1 MSTSPLDRLWS
12 LEDRVVLVTGGSK
25 GIGESTARLLAHAG
39 ATVVICSRHV
49 EECAAVADSI
59 VAEGG
64 RAVPIACD
72 LTNLAA
78 VDALPDRIVA
88 VTSRLDGLVNNAGTI
103 IRKLATETSAA
114 EWEEMFRLHLVAV
127 ARLTA
132 AAVPH
137 LARDRGAVVNI
148 ASTHGILGVT
158 SRAAYATAK
167 AGVIHLTRVLAV
179 ELAPRRI
186 RVNAVAPGLVDTP
199 LTRDLL
205 ADPATREQLIAPIP
219 LGRAATGDDV
229 AHAIHFFLSP
239 AASHV
244 TGQTLAVDGGRSI
257 VG

>member
-1 MSTSPLDRLWS
+1 MSSLDHLWS
-12 LEDRVVLVTGGSK
+12 LQDRVVLVTGGSK
-25 GIGESTARLLAHAG
+25 GIGEGTARLLARAG
-39 ATVVICSRHV
+39 ATVVVCSRRG
-49 EECAAVADSI
+49 EDCAKVAESI
-59 VAEGG
+59 GAEGG

-72 LTNLAA
+72 LRDLAA
-78 VDALPDRIVA
+78 VDVLPERIVGA
-88 VTSRLDGLVNNAGTI
+88 TGRLDGLVNNAGTI
-103 IRKLATETSAA
+103 IRKVAAETSAA

-127 ARLTA
+127 ARLTT

-137 LARDRGAVVNI
+137 LARDRGAVVNV
-148 ASTHGILGVT
+148 ASTHGLLGVT

-205 ADPATREQLIAPIP
+205 ADPATRDQLIAPIP
-219 LGRAATGDDV
+219 LGRPATADDV
-229 AHAIHFFLSP
+229 AQAIHFFLSP

-244 TGQTLAVDGGRSI
+244 TGQTLAIDGGRSV